1 MTDGRVARRYAQ
13 ALFSAALAGNNV
25 RAVESDLEA
34 VAGAIERDKAFRD
47 YVSAPYASREEKEA
61 LFTRVF
67 GDRVTGL
74 TMQAIRMM
82 LDKRR
87 EGEIPGIYHRF
98 VEIRR
103 EHDGIVYATVTSAT
117 PLTPDQKDALVKK
130 VQAVIGKTV
139 DPEFKVDP
147 HLLGGVQVA
156 YDNYILDGTARGTL
170 SKLRE
175 RLRYELLKQS

>member
-13 ALFSAALAGNNV
+13 ALFGAALATNNV
-25 RAVESDLEA
+25 RAVEADLEA
-34 VAGAIERDKAFRD
+34 VAGAIERDKNFRD
-47 YVSAPYASREEKEA
+47 YVSAPYASRDEKAA

-67 GDRVTGL
+67 ADRVTGL
-74 TMQAIRMM
+74 TMQALRMM

-87 EGEIPGIYHRF
+87 EGEIPGIYREF
-98 VEIRR
+98 VAIRR
-103 EHDGIVYATVTSAT
+103 EHDGIVYATVSSAAA
-117 PLTPDQKDALVKK
+117 LTPDQKEALVKK
-130 VQAVIGKTV
+130 VESVIGKKV
-139 DPEFKVDP
+139 DAEFKVDSA
-147 HLLGGVQVA
+147 LLGGVQVA